1 MIKDNGDGNDEKHT
15 IHTQRHTHFQR
26 GKRINVVLFD
36 LLRFSFIKSKE
47 FDGCQ

>member
-1 MIKDNGDGNDEKHT
+1 MIKDNGDGNDEKYT
-15 IHTQRHTHFQR
+15 IHTQTHFQR
-26 GKRINVVLFD
+26 GKRTTFFLFD